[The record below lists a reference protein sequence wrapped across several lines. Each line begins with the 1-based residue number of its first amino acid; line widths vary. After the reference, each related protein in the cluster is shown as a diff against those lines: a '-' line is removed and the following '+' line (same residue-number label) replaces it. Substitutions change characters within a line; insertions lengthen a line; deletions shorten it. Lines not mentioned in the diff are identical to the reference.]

1 MPFHRQHSMAQ
12 ALAANGQVVAWF
24 IHATQG
30 MNLQI
35 DIPVWWALI
44 VGGAR
49 WKDGREVE
57 DTSLA
62 YLV

>member
-1 MPFHRQHSMAQ
+1 MAQ

-24 IHATQG
+24 IHTTQG
-30 MNLQI
+30 MSLQI
-35 DIPVWWALI
+35 DILVWWALM